1 MFDLQPL
8 AQFGNGCA
16 VARGKGFD
24 SEEGFVLFGIEP
36 GVFAQKILTE
46 TKEAAQQIAEFR
58 QVAVVVGVKRHA
70 GLTLGGLKYRTSIHW
85 HTACSLFYIMSHPNA
100 KSHKGFTLVEIMIVV
115 AIIALLAAI
124 AVPGFLRARKRSQ
137 ASRILNDLR
146 MIDSAVDQYAIE
158 TNRKTGDAVS
168 VVDWTNYL
176 KKGSLLYNTGNSL
189 LGTAYG
195 PQTVD
200 TIPQVQAADLGVL
213 SDVAGTGFWSPYG
226 P

>member
-1 MFDLQPL
+1 M
-8 AQFGNGCA
+8 N
-16 VARGKGFD
+16 
-24 SEEGFVLFGIEP
+24 
-36 GVFAQKILTE
+36 
-46 TKEAAQQIAEFR
+46 
-58 QVAVVVGVKRHA
+58 
-70 GLTLGGLKYRTSIHW
+70 TS
-85 HTACSLFYIMSHPNA
+85 TA

-158 TNRKTGDAVS
+158 TNRQTGDVVAVT
-168 VVDWTNYL
+168 DWTNYV
-176 KKGSLLYNTGNSL
+176 KKNALLYNSARSI
-189 LGTAYG
+189 LGSAYG

-200 TIPQVQAADLGVL
+200 TIPQVPANDLAAL